1 MEDEGKGERKSKEER
16 ERRSR
21 KGRKEEDKKGGLVML
36 VFQAKYVNGER
47 SAKLPADNMWD
58 NETFRQDT
66 Q

>member
-1 MEDEGKGERKSKEER
+1 MEDEGRGERKNKEEK
-16 ERRSR
+16 ERSR

-58 NETFRQDT
+58 NETFRQDN

>member
-16 ERRSR
+16 KRSR
-21 KGRKEEDKKGGLVML
+21 KGRKKKKCGLVMVL
-36 VFQAKYVNGER
+36 FQAKYVNGER